1 MKYLLLSGANVNRLD
16 NKGRSA
22 LDVAIYRRRISVVD
36 TLLSAGACFSD
47 KQSLSDIR
55 MRSAAMADVI
65 IGHLIWRRRK
75 SFMMFLA
82 FQKYLSKRGEDS
94 GDVKEWLESRLI
106 SSPVHR
112 VLMAEDLQRLLLSYL

>member
-16 NKGRSA
+16 NVSEASLSLKSCSYLITCWQKGRSA

-65 IGHLIWRRRK
+65 IG
-75 SFMMFLA
+75 
-82 FQKYLSKRGEDS
+82 
-94 GDVKEWLESRLI
+94 V
-106 SSPVHR
+106 
-112 VLMAEDLQRLLLSYL
+112 SY